1 MDTHEKVKADSSYAI
16 HMVLSHSYTMF
27 MLALVAGLV
36 LHLVFEIPL
45 FVSGAYQYLGV
56 VLIIIGTYLVWWAQS
71 TTRKTKQEMSQ
82 TQPSRDFARGPYK
95 YSRNPTHIGL
105 TLTTLG
111 LGLILNSFFIFVV
124 TIIASLISKYIFIKK
139 EEALLEEKYGDEYR
153 EYKKTVSTWV

>member
-1 MDTHEKVKADSSYAI
+1 
-16 HMVLSHSYTMF
+16 MF